1 MSMSIMLITDRRLRP
16 IEDLWDVLP
25 LAARAGLTDLMIR
38 EKDLPRA
45 ALFGL
50 ARDAI
55 ARARP
60 CGVRVIVNDRLD
72 VALAAGAD
80 GVHLGVA
87 GLPLAAVKEMA
98 GTRLRVGAST
108 HTLGELRAAA
118 AAGADYAT
126 FGPVFPTASKAAYG
140 PPAGVEALREAVR
153 AVPIPVLALGGIT
166 ASRAPELRDTGIAGV
181 AAIGAILGAPDPP
194 AAVAAI
200 ARALGAA
207 PIGGEGAR

>member
-1 MSMSIMLITDRRLRP
+1 MSIMLITDRRLRP

-25 LAARAGLTDLMIR
+25 LMARAGLTDLMIR
-38 EKDLPRA
+38 EKDLPGA
-45 ALFGL
+45 ALFAL
-50 ARDAI
+50 AREAI

-87 GLPLAAVKEMA
+87 GLPVAAVKEMA
-98 GTRLRVGAST
+98 GRRLRVGAST
-108 HTLGELRAAA
+108 HSLSELRAAA

-153 AVPIPVLALGGIT
+153 DVPIPVLALGGVT
-166 ASRAPELRDTGIAGV
+166 ASRAPELRDAGIAGV

-194 AAVAAI
+194 ATVAAM

-207 PIGGEGAR
+207 PKGEGSAR